1 MTKKQKNLSNNN
13 VSDLTAF
20 KRDAIAKIYAG
31 KPLTGKDVIF
41 SDMIKEVLETA
52 LSEELNQHI
61 ATKKSEL
68 GKDFNNRKNG
78 YNTKIHL

>member
-31 KPLTGKDVIF
+31 KPLLT
-41 SDMIKEVLETA
+41 S
-52 LSEELNQHI
+52 S
-61 ATKKSEL
+61 
-68 GKDFNNRKNG
+68 
-78 YNTKIHL
+78 